1 MSVGKPRPHSS
12 DARRRHQRDIR
23 ADAPSAEWQRSAVD
37 PCAADRE
44 LAITAVNVAEILYGL
59 DLMADGRRK
68 ADLRTRF
75 TAVLERAFPDR
86 VLPFDEAAAAAYAR
100 IRGDRDRG
108 GRPISVNDAMIAAIA
123 RIHGAA
129 VVTRNVTDF
138 AHCAIGVL
146 NPGREADAP

>member
-1 MSVGKPRPHSS
+1 MHVVDTNVISELMRPVPNGSVAQWIHAQP
-12 DARRRHQRDIR
+12 I
-23 ADAPSAEWQRSAVD
+23 E
-37 PCAADRE
+37 E
-44 LAITAVNVAEILYGL
+44 LAITAVTVAEILYGL

-75 TAVLERAFPDR
+75 TAVLERAVPDR

-138 AHCAIGVL
+138 AHSAIGVL
-146 NPGREADAP
+146 NPWREADAP